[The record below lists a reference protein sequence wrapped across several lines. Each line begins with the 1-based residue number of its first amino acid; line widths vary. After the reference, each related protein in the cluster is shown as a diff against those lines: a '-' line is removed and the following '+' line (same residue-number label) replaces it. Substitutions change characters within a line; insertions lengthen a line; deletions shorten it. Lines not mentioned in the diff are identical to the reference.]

1 MIGQVETHLLH
12 SSSCRIV
19 GLGGSTY
26 AFLSLLLCCLC
37 RVFIWWECWYM
48 RFRLCWSHDLCGHMI
63 SDTWLSHVLDESS
76 LAYSSSL
83 LILLTHLLTHC
94 LLCWLMFLLMLCT
107 VHCCA
112 DCALLCTQDVYKGS
126 SLAPSSLRELSPS
139 CDSHFVSPSVTICV
153 LHLWPPFVLLVPL
166 ISV

>member
-1 MIGQVETHLLH
+1 MHFFLFFCVVCAE
-12 SSSCRIV
+12 SSS
-19 GLGGSTY
+19 GGS
-26 AFLSLLLCCLC
+26 
-37 RVFIWWECWYM
+37 VGIWD
-48 RFRLCWSHDLCGHMI
+48 SDSAGHMTCVV
-63 SDTWLSHVLDESS
+63 TWSVTHDYHMSWMSHHWLTHQ
-76 LAYSSSL
+76 AYSSSL

-153 LHLWPPFVLLVPL
+153 PHLWPPFVLLVPL